1 MSKKVVII
9 GAGLGGLECGYIL
22 AKNGYDITVL
32 EHDKIVG
39 GCLQSFRRGKALF
52 DTGFHYVG
60 GLREGESL
68 HGLFRYFNLL
78 SLPWQQLDEDCFD
91 EVVIGNK
98 SYPFANGHQ
107 RFVER
112 LVEYFPHEKE
122 GLKRFV
128 KQLKEVGEHLPDSFL
143 PRQTEEFYANSLF
156 ARSAYNWLNDTIHDP
171 TLRKILS
178 GTSLKMELNAERLPL
193 YVFAQINNSF
203 IQSAWRIKGG
213 GGQIAEHLAE
223 SIRQMGGTIR
233 VNATVTSIVERG
245 GKAIGVRINREEF
258 MPADYII
265 AAQHPQALMSLL
277 ADSQVIRNIYRRR
290 ISNLKNSFGMFTAN
304 IRLKPNCI
312 KYENKNIFVHTPD
325 ADLWNVNSEK
335 AKSVMVSYYAPSSE
349 DNADFSPAIDLL
361 TPLRWYQ
368 VAQWAAEPQGRRGES
383 YVDFKNKKTEECLN
397 LVEKRIP
404 ELRGSIDAIFTS
416 TPLSYHHYT
425 LTQNGS
431 AYGIQKDWQSPITT
445 VLSPRTPIPNLLLTG
460 QNLNLH
466 GVLGTSM
473 TSVFTCAEI
482 LGMDNLSEQLDVK
495 HWK

>member
-1 MSKKVVII
+1 
-9 GAGLGGLECGYIL
+9 
-22 AKNGYDITVL
+22 
-32 EHDKIVG
+32 
-39 GCLQSFRRGKALF
+39 
-52 DTGFHYVG
+52 
-60 GLREGESL
+60 
-68 HGLFRYFNLL
+68 
-78 SLPWQQLDEDCFD
+78 
-91 EVVIGNK
+91 
-98 SYPFANGHQ
+98 
-107 RFVER
+107 
-112 LVEYFPHEKE
+112 
-122 GLKRFV
+122 
-128 KQLKEVGEHLPDSFL
+128 
-143 PRQTEEFYANSLF
+143 
-156 ARSAYNWLNDTIHDP
+156 
-171 TLRKILS
+171 
-178 GTSLKMELNAERLPL
+178 
-193 YVFAQINNSF
+193 
-203 IQSAWRIKGG
+203 
-213 GGQIAEHLAE
+213 
-223 SIRQMGGTIR
+223 
-233 VNATVTSIVERG
+233 
-245 GKAIGVRINREEF
+245 
-258 MPADYII
+258 
-265 AAQHPQALMSLL
+265 
-277 ADSQVIRNIYRRR
+277 
-290 ISNLKNSFGMFTAN
+290 MFTAN